1 MIILK
6 AVPQCAALVVAR
18 RRTGGSHVNP
28 CAHDDLVAVISKP
41 MIAVEIEDDTGVVGG
56 VEP

>member
-6 AVPQCAALVVAR
+6 AVPQCATLLVAC
-18 RRTGGSHVNP
+18 RTTGVSHVNP
-28 CAHDDLVAVISKP
+28 CAHVDLVALFSRP
-41 MIAVEIEDDTGVVGG
+41 MIAEEIEDDTGVAGG

>member
-1 MIILK
+1 MK